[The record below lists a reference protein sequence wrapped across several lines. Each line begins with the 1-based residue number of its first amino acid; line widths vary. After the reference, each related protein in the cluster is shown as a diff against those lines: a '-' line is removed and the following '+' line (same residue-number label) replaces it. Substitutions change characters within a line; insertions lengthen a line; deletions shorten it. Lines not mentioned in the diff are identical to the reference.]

1 MPLANENL
9 PSPASNAGFWKRYAA
24 YFIDWLLISVAS
36 NLLLTP
42 VSLFYAPRLKALLPV
57 AQHMPPEELLLQMWS
72 DVLWPLTLWSIVAWV
87 LIAFPYFAILESS
100 KARGSLGKQALG
112 IVVADQR
119 GRPIRFGQASL
130 RFFMTA
136 FSWLTL
142 NLGHAMA
149 AWRRDKR
156 ALHDLLAGTTVL
168 NRDPEHPE
176 MPVWAKWMV
185 GLQLGLVVLFTLLM
199 AVVVA
204 GLGLALMKA

>member
-1 MPLANENL
+1 MPLAGTAA
-9 PSPASNAGFWKRYAA
+9 PSPDSPAGFWKRYAA
-24 YFIDWLLISVAS
+24 YFIDWLLLSVAS

-42 VSLFYAPRLKALLPV
+42 VSLLYMPRLKALMPSAQQLP
-57 AQHMPPEELLLQMWS
+57 PLDLLSLLWS
-72 DVLWPLTLWSIVAWV
+72 NFLWPLTLWSIAAWV
-87 LIAFPYFAILESS
+87 LLAFPYFTILESS
-100 KARGSLGKQALG
+100 KSRGSLGKQALG

>member
-1 MPLANENL
+1 MTSGSL
-9 PSPASNAGFWKRYAA
+9 PTARVDSPAGFWKRYAA

-42 VSLFYAPRLKALLPV
+42 VSLLYLPRLESLLPS
-57 AQHMPPEELLLQMWS
+57 ARQMPPLELLLLLWHQF
-72 DVLWPLTLWSIVAWV
+72 LWPLTLWSMAVWV
-87 LIAFPYFAILESS
+87 LLAFPYFAILECS

-119 GRPIRFGQASL
+119 GRAISFGQASL

-142 NLGHAMA
+142 NLGHALA

-176 MPVWAKWMV
+176 MPLWAKWMV
-185 GLQLGLVVLFTLLM
+185 GLQLGLLGFFTLLL
-199 AVVVA
+199 AVVTA
-204 GLGLALMKA
+204 GLWLALLHA

>member
-112 IVVADQR
+112 IVVGDRNGQ
-119 GRPIRFGQASL
+119 PITFAHASARFLA
-130 RFFMTA
+130 TT

-142 NLGHAMA
+142 NLGHALA
-149 AWRRDKR
+149 AWRKDKR
-156 ALHDLLAGTTVL
+156 ALHDLLAGTRVL
-168 NRDPEHPE
+168 NRDPAHPE
-176 MPVWAKWMV
+176 MPVWAKWMIGV
-185 GLQLGLVVLFTLLM
+185 QLGLLGFFTLLL
-199 AVVVA
+199 AVITA
-204 GLGLALMKA
+204 GLWLALLNA